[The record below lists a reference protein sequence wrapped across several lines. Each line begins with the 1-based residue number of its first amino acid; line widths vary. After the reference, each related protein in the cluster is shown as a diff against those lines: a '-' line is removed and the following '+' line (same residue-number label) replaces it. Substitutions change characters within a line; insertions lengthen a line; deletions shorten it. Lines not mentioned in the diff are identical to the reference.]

1 MCSYLI
7 AYYIKVQ
14 TAANNC
20 DVDKENDEDQLDSL
34 HDDILVRM
42 GVRSMLQ
49 GKKEKAKQDGLGI
62 LGGKTAFCWWF
73 WTVV

>member
-34 HDDILVRM
+34 HEDVLVRT
-42 GVRSMLQ
+42 GVRSLLQ
-49 GKKEKAKQDGLGI
+49 GKKEKQKKMVLAYSEARQPFV
-62 LGGKTAFCWWF
+62 GGS
-73 WTVV
+73 